1 MPNALYVR
9 KGSIAD
15 IESEPD
21 NRALQPGRQELKR
34 RFVEHRAQGY
44 SLRRCADLL
53 GVSKSTLATWSQ
65 ELEAEIS
72 SLKAIELEALQEEFY
87 LAKEGRIRL
96 LGERVQALLEELA
109 GRDLSE
115 VATEKLLEL
124 LLKYAEALRGEY
136 LEPKPLSE
144 AQIRRLQSQDKTGPK
159 QDSQQITQELATVL
173 ERYRAGLIELPQARQ
188 ELYLLLALLK
198 AEEQTEI
205 EHKLE
210 SIEAALEARH

>member
-1 MPNALYVR
+1 MAISAYVC
-9 KGSIAD
+9 KGTIAD
-15 IESEPD
+15 IEEGPGD
-21 NRALQPGRQELKR
+21 GALQPGRQELKR

-87 LAKEGRIRL
+87 LAKESRIRL
-96 LGERVQALLEELA
+96 LGERLQTLLVELA

-136 LEPKPLSE
+136 VEPKPLSG
-144 AQIRRLQSQDKTGPK
+144 AQIRRLQDRTGPK
-159 QDSQQITQELATVL
+159 PDSQAITQELGTVL
-173 ERYRAGLIELPQARQ
+173 ERYRAGLIDTLQARQ

-205 EHKLE
+205 ERKLE
-210 SIEAALEARH
+210 GIAAALEARR

>member
-1 MPNALYVR
+1 MAISAYVC
-9 KGSIAD
+9 KGTIAD
-15 IESEPD
+15 IEEGPGD
-21 NRALQPGRQELKR
+21 GALQPGRQELKR

-96 LGERVQALLEELA
+96 LGERLQALLVELA

-136 LEPKPLSE
+136 VEPKPLSG
-144 AQIRRLQSQDKTGPK
+144 AQIRRLQDRTGPK
-159 QDSQQITQELATVL
+159 PDSQAITQELGTVL
-173 ERYRAGLIELPQARQ
+173 ERYRAGLIDTLQARQ

-205 EHKLE
+205 ERKLE
-210 SIEAALEARH
+210 SIEAALEVRR